1 MTGFS
6 ALPFER
12 RAVLALFAVAVATA
26 ALAAS
31 LVSSLFGMMIE
42 QRRALADM
50 RAAVAITDGQ
60 ASAPTAAMS
69 TSAKRLFAAKTTS
82 EFQSAL
88 QSFVKDAAARHQGTI
103 EQIQVLKS
111 ERVGGLSRVV
121 MKLDGIIPEPKL
133 GAFLADLATGEPL
146 VLLQGMEVRQ
156 AILQANRINNG
167 GIQADGVQARIDVVA
182 YSALANAPASG
193 GQR

>member
-1 MTGFS
+1 MTALAS
-6 ALPFER
+6 LPFER
-12 RAVLALFAVAVATA
+12 KAVLALFVVAVAA
-26 ALAAS
+26 AAIAAS
-31 LVSSLFGMMIE
+31 VVSSLFGMMIE

-50 RAAVAITDGQ
+50 RAAVAVTSEPG
-60 ASAPTAAMS
+60 SAPSAAKGA
-69 TSAKRLFAAKTTS
+69 SAKRLFQAKTAS

-121 MKLDGIIPEPKL
+121 LKLDGVLPEPKL

-167 GIQADGVQARIDVVA
+167 GVIADGVQARFDVVA
-182 YSALANAPASG
+182 YSALATPPG